1 MIKIAI
7 LGSTGHI
14 GKNIIYYF
22 SKEKNF
28 ELFLFTRDEKKLEK
42 ITLQYGIKNNFSIR
56 KYDEFN
62 DSQYNVIIN
71 CVGLSD
77 PARIEAS
84 KGEILESTRTFDIL
98 TLEYLKNFSETKLI
112 NFSSGIVYGGEFS
125 FPITDTVLIDETY
138 NYKNIKSE
146 YALSKINSEIKHRAF
161 KHLNI
166 IDLRLFSFFSRFMDL
181 ESKFFMSEVVSSIK
195 ENKTLFT
202 DNTNFYRDYI
212 HPEDLFLFI
221 KKCVNKNSIN
231 GAFDLYSKKPIGKFE
246 VLASLESKYGLKY
259 KIDSGTKVINPTGFK
274 KNYYSKSRKADLLG
288 YKPKYSSLDT
298 ISEELPYFLKNQE
311 SC

>member
-14 GKNIIYYF
+14 GKNLTYYF
-22 SKEKNF
+22 GKEENY
-28 ELFLFTRDEKKLEK
+28 ELFLFTRDDKSGTNISVECEL
-42 ITLQYGIKNNFSIR
+42 KNNFSIR
-56 KYDEFN
+56 NYNEFN

-146 YALSKINSEIKHRAF
+146 YALSKINSEIKHRAS